1 MVVNTGGAMNNTTKL
16 KSNIITYNADIF
28 EMTKSRVV
36 SQFNGSSVII
46 PHVCNNINLF
56 GAGFAAAVS
65 KEYPIVKENFHL
77 LGNKTKLGYVQYIVV
92 AKHKISGNEIIFA
105 NMIAQNKTINNVN
118 QRPIHYEALVKCMID
133 VRNYMINFTK
143 TTELPIEIHCP
154 KFGSGL
160 AGGNWN
166 FITDLI
172 EDIWANQKVF
182 VYNYSNN
189 PQIRK

>member
-1 MVVNTGGAMNNTTKL
+1 MVANTGEQMNNIAKSR
-16 KSNIITYNADIF
+16 SNIITHNADIF
-28 EMTKSRVV
+28 DIAKSRVV
-36 SQFNGSSVII
+36 CQSNGSSVII

-92 AKHKISGNEIIFA
+92 SKNKISNNEIIFA
-105 NMIAQNKTINNVN
+105 NMIAQNKTISNLNH
-118 QRPIHYEALVKCMID
+118 RPIHYEALVKCMVDI
-133 VRNYMINFTK
+133 RNYMINFTK

-166 FITDLI
+166 FITNLI
-172 EDIWANQKVF
+172 EDIWTSQKVF
-182 VYNYSNN
+182 VYNYSN
-189 PQIRK
+189 QSQTRT